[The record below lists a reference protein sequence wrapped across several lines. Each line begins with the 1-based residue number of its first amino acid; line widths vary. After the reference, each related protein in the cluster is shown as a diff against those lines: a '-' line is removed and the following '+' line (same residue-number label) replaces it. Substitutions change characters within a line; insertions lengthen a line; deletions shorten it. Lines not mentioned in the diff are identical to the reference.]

1 MTLRIGTKDDFARVR
16 RWLDQLDFR
25 EKTIVDLLRIPNM
38 SRLPDADSS
47 NVTGG
52 TPALRAAMALFID
65 GSTVPTALV
74 ASACDAATLA
84 SLGALDLVRDA
95 PKGGVTCPVW
105 LYPTNGFFVASDR
118 QRRPDAERSVE
129 LVFPAHDPGT
139 LSLLKL
145 LPDTRAGDA
154 LDLCAGTGIGALHLA
169 RAGANA
175 TSLDIT
181 ARAAHFA
188 DFNAQLNGLRIE
200 NLRGDLFAPVQ
211 GRAFDLI
218 CAHPPW
224 VPSLGDGA
232 VFREG
237 GDIGEELVA
246 RLVADLPQ
254 HLRPGGTA
262 ILMCMGRD
270 GRDASFEQRLRGWL
284 GEAGATCDIMLGVMR
299 TMSIDEFASS
309 LQRLH
314 FRDDQDRAERLA
326 QRFRDLQT
334 EKFMYGATFIRRT
347 GTPVREPP
355 LRLRMTGAATNADF
369 ERILAWRTFRRTSA
383 FADWLSAT
391 KPQLPSALTMTMQHT
406 VRGGRMVPDN
416 ARFISNGALSTSIQ
430 LDVWTAQLLSQF
442 DGQLTA
448 VDAFKAAER
457 TGGLPAECTWPIL
470 ADLIGQMAERGII
483 EIHAPAGN
491 PNPGS

>member
-1 MTLRIGTKDDFARVR
+1 MTLRIGSKNDFARVR
-16 RWLDQLDFR
+16 GWLDQLDFS
-25 EKTIVDLLRIPNM
+25 EKTIVDLLRIPSI

-47 NVTGG
+47 TIKGAP
-52 TPALRAAMALFID
+52 PALRTAMALFID
-65 GSTVPTALV
+65 GNTVPTALMET
-74 ASACDAATLA
+74 ACETATMT
-84 SLGALDLVRDA
+84 SLRALDLVRDA
-95 PKGGVTCPVW
+95 PEGGVTCPVW
-105 LYPTNGFFVASDR
+105 LYPTDGFFVASDR
-118 QRRPDAERSVE
+118 QVRPDADSSDE
-129 LVFPAHDPGT
+129 LVFPAHDSGT
-139 LSLLKL
+139 LNLLKL
-145 LPDTRAGDA
+145 LPKAHAGDA

-200 NLRGDLFAPVQ
+200 SLRGDLFASVE

-224 VPSLGDGA
+224 VPSLGDGV

-246 RLVADLPQ
+246 RLVADLPH
-254 HLRPGGTA
+254 HLAPGGTA

-270 GRDASFEQRLRGWL
+270 GRDASFEERLRGWL
-284 GEAGATCDIMLGVMR
+284 GAAGATFDIMVGVMR
-299 TMSIDEFASS
+299 TMSIDEFTAS

-314 FRDDQDRAERLA
+314 FRGDREKAERLA
-326 QRFRDLQT
+326 ERFRDVQT
-334 EKFMYGATFIRRT
+334 EKFMYGASFIRRT
-347 GTPVREPP
+347 ETAVREPP

-369 ERILAWRTFRRTSA
+369 ERILAWRTFRRTAA

-391 KPQLPSALTMTMQHT
+391 KPRLPSTLTMTIQHT
-406 VRGGRMVPDN
+406 VRDGRMVPDN
-416 ARFISNGALSTSIQ
+416 ARFVSNGALSTTVQ

-448 VDAFKAAER
+448 IDAFKAAER
-457 TGGLPAECTWPIL
+457 NGGLPAECTWPIL
-470 ADLIGQMAERGII
+470 ADLIGQMAERGMV
-483 EIHAPAGN
+483 AVDGPDGQ

>member
-1 MTLRIGTKDDFARVR
+1 MTLRIGTKDDFARIR
-16 RWLDQLDFR
+16 GWLDHLDFS
-25 EKTIVDLLRIPNM
+25 EKTIVDLLRIPSI

-47 NVTGG
+47 NIRGG
-52 TPALRAAMALFID
+52 TSALRTAMALLID
-65 GSTVPTALV
+65 GSIVPTALME
-74 ASACDAATLA
+74 SACDAATLA
-84 SLGALDLVRDA
+84 SLRVLDLVRDA
-95 PKGGVTCPVW
+95 PEGGVTCPVW
-105 LYPTNGFFVASDR
+105 LYPIEGFFVASDR
-118 QRRPDAERSVE
+118 QLRPDAKGSDE
-129 LVFPAHDPGT
+129 LVFPAHDSGT
-139 LSLLKL
+139 LNLLKL
-145 LPDTRAGDA
+145 LPEARAGDA

-169 RAGANA
+169 RAGTNA

-200 NLRGDLFAPVQ
+200 SLRGDLFAPVE

-246 RLVADLPQ
+246 RLAADLPR
-254 HLRPGGTA
+254 HLQPGGTA

-284 GEAGATCDIMLGVMR
+284 GEAGATFDIMVGVMR
-299 TMSIDEFASS
+299 TMSINEFTGS

-314 FRDDQDRAERLA
+314 FRGDRDKAERLA

-334 EKFMYGATFIRRT
+334 EKFVYGATFIRWT

-383 FADWLSAT
+383 FADWLAAA
-391 KPQLPSALTMTMQHT
+391 KPRLPPGLTMTMQHT
-406 VRGGRMVPDN
+406 VRDGRMVPDN
-416 ARFISNGALSTSIQ
+416 ARFVSNGALSTAIQ
-430 LDVWTAQLLSQF
+430 LDAWTTQLLSQF

-448 VDAFKAAER
+448 IDAFKAAER
-457 TGGLPAECTWPIL
+457 SGGLPAECTWPIL
-470 ADLIGQMAERGII
+470 ADLIGQMAERGIVAI
-483 EIHAPAGN
+483 DAPAEK